1 MYPQGLLASKATT
14 LASEPACSRLSVS
27 FILKSFSVQ
36 NVKIL
41 KNRLI
46 LLIEPGY
53 YKENDFGIR
62 IEDVAVVVPVQTK
75 VKIKW
80 RFIDNFFNVT

>member
-1 MYPQGLLASKATT
+1 M
-14 LASEPACSRLSVS
+14 
-27 FILKSFSVQ
+27 Q

-41 KNRLI
+41 KNGLI

-80 RFIDNFFNVT
+80 CLIDNLELYHFF

>member
-1 MYPQGLLASKATT
+1 M
-14 LASEPACSRLSVS
+14 
-27 FILKSFSVQ
+27 Q